1 MEARGVDVDQIT
13 AELYGMKPSEFI
25 AARDAYAA
33 QARAAGDKQTAR
45 RITELR
51 RPTLAAWAANLLARN
66 DSDETERFLRLGQ
79 ALREAH
85 RTLDPAR
92 LRELSHQQHQVITT
106 LARSAVTLA
115 EEAGQPV
122 TEGVHQEV
130 ERTLRAV
137 LADPATAEAWAA
149 GCLVK
154 AGEASIGFA
163 GLEPEVAPHRSAT
176 TRRTAPDGTDTGS
189 RKAPSAPATGSVEKK
204 KERARREAARKAAR
218 TAATEAGQ
226 KEHAL
231 RAAGQEHERATTRLA
246 DAEERLATLRT
257 QLDQA
262 REDRTA
268 ARSRANE
275 TAKRV
280 RTAEKEAK
288 AARRAA
294 DVATRAVDTTGDI
307 G

>member
-1 MEARGVDVDQIT
+1 MDVEQIA

-33 QARAAGDKQTAR
+33 QARQAGDKQTAR

-51 RPTLAAWAANLLARN
+51 RPTLAAWAANLIARN
-66 DSDETERFLRLGQ
+66 DPDETERFLRLGQ

-106 LARSAVTLA
+106 LARNAVTLA

-137 LADPATAEAWAA
+137 LADPATAEGWAA

-154 AGEASIGFA
+154 AGDVSIGFA
-163 GLEPEVAPHRSAT
+163 GLEPEVAPPRSAT
-176 TRRTAPDGTDTGS
+176 TRRSAPDGADTGS
-189 RKAPSAPATGSVEKK
+189 PRAPSAPAIGSAEKK
-204 KERARREAARKAAR
+204 KGTKERARREAARKAAR
-218 TAATEAGQ
+218 TAATEAGE

-231 RAAGQEHERATTRLA
+231 RVVEQEHERATTRLA
-246 DAEERLATLRT
+246 DAEERIATLRT

-268 ARSRANE
+268 ARSQANE

-288 AARRAA
+288 SARRAA